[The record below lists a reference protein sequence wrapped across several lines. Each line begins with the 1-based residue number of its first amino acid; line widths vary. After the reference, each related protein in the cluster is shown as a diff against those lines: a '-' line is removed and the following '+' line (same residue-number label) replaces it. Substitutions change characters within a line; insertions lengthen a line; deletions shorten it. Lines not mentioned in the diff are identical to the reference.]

1 MPIAAALPAM
11 VTIAYLDQIQGV
23 PSRNQLIPNDLFFL
37 SLNQNA
43 RPENI
48 ISNLPSFIVRTLT
61 RLFRKP
67 AKKCQIYK

>member
-1 MPIAAALPAM
+1 MAAAIPAM

-61 RLFRKP
+61 RVIRKP
-67 AKKCQIYK
+67 AKRYQIYKL